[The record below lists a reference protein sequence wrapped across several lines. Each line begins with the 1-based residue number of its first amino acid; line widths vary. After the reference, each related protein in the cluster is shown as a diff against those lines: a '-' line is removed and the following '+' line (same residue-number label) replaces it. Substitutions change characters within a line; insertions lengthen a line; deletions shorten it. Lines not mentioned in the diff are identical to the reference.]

1 MHGDQTFYDIS
12 LVDGYNIP
20 IGINYIPAKNT
31 TFIPPNLTNCA
42 CVATPGW
49 IHTHNTTAT
58 YYTNSSYPVPL
69 ESKETDKSLRRWC
82 PWPLLAF
89 PPTKPGDGIYPY
101 PDDKVQRPDFSP
113 CKSACAASG
122 SDKECCVGKYH
133 DPKICKPSRYSK
145 SAKAMCPDA
154 YSFAFD
160 DQTSTFII
168 PKGGGWEVVMCPKGR
183 STNILRQ
190 LGNELFELA
199 SAGALSEMTLK
210 RLTDVTYIEAD
221 RSASNSVRPV
231 ATMIMS
237 LVPIVGIWLAL

>member
-1 MHGDQTFYDIS
+1 
-12 LVDGYNIP
+12 
-20 IGINYIPAKNT
+20 
-31 TFIPPNLTNCA
+31 
-42 CVATPGW
+42 
-49 IHTHNTTAT
+49 
-58 YYTNSSYPVPL
+58 
-69 ESKETDKSLRRWC
+69 
-82 PWPLLAF
+82 
-89 PPTKPGDGIYPY
+89 
-101 PDDKVQRPDFSP
+101 
-113 CKSACAASG
+113 
-122 SDKECCVGKYH
+122 
-133 DPKICKPSRYSK
+133 
-145 SAKAMCPDA
+145 MCPDA

-221 RSASNSVRPV
+221 RSTSNSVRPV